1 MSQKEKKGTVQVL
14 DDYDDEMPPEINLI
28 DIEKERETEKEQED
42 ALAKKRREEHFI
54 DNPKYRNSP
63 IPENLSSE
71 YKRCTPPPTFDM
83 IKEDLEQQEENLKME
98 IIERSKKRMKK
109 GGHHPFIV
117 PLILLSGKYS
127 MRKNKKNR
135 ETRKRKARNMLKK
148 IKKKNRTRFTKIKG
162 KNTRKVR
169 KGRKKNTRRTRK

>member
-1 MSQKEKKGTVQVL
+1 MSQKEKKINVKVL

-28 DIEKERETEKEQED
+28 DIEKEREKED

-54 DNPKYRNSP
+54 NNPKYRNSP
-63 IPENLSSE
+63 IPEDLSSE
-71 YKRCTPPPTFDM
+71 YKRRTPTPTFDM
-83 IKEDLEQQEENLKME
+83 IKEGLEQKEENLRME
-98 IIERSKKRMKK
+98 IIESSKKRMKK

-127 MRKNKKNR
+127 MRRNKKNR
-135 ETRKRKARNMLKK
+135 ETRKRKVRNMLKK
-148 IKKKNRTRFTKIKG
+148 IKKKNRSRFAKIKR

-169 KGRKKNTRRTRK
+169 KGRKKNTRRSRK

>member
-1 MSQKEKKGTVQVL
+1 MSQKEKKGNVKIL

-28 DIEKERETEKEQED
+28 DIEKEREKED

-54 DNPKYRNSP
+54 NNPKYRNSP
-63 IPENLSSE
+63 IPEDLSSE
-71 YKRCTPPPTFDM
+71 YKRRTPTPTFDM
-83 IKEDLEQQEENLKME
+83 IKEGLEEKEENLRME

-127 MRKNKKNR
+127 MRRNKKNR
-135 ETRKRKARNMLKK
+135 ETRKRKVRNMLKK
-148 IKKKNRTRFTKIKG
+148 IKKKNRSKFAKIKG
-162 KNTRKVR
+162 KKTKRVRKSRKMNTRKRR
-169 KGRKKNTRRTRK
+169 K

>member
-1 MSQKEKKGTVQVL
+1 MSQKEKKGNVKVL

-28 DIEKERETEKEQED
+28 DIEKETEKEQED

-54 DNPKYRNSP
+54 NNPKYRNSP
-63 IPENLSSE
+63 IPEDLTSE
-71 YKRCTPPPTFDM
+71 YKRRTPTPTFDM
-83 IKEDLEQQEENLKME
+83 IKEGLEQKEENLKME
-98 IIERSKKRMKK
+98 IIESSKKRMKK

-127 MRKNKKNR
+127 MRRNKKNR
-135 ETRKRKARNMLKK
+135 ETRKRKVRNMLKK
-148 IKKKNRTRFTKIKG
+148 IKKKNRSRFTKIKG

-169 KGRKKNTRRTRK
+169 KSRKKNTRRTRK

>member
-1 MSQKEKKGTVQVL
+1 MSQKEKKGNVKVL

-28 DIEKERETEKEQED
+28 DIEKETEKEQED

-54 DNPKYRNSP
+54 NNPKYRNSP
-63 IPENLSSE
+63 IPEDLTSE
-71 YKRCTPPPTFDM
+71 YKRRTPTPTFDM
-83 IKEDLEQQEENLKME
+83 IKEGLEQNEENLKME
-98 IIERSKKRMKK
+98 IIESSKKRMKK

-127 MRKNKKNR
+127 MRRNKKNR
-135 ETRKRKARNMLKK
+135 ETRKRKVRNMLKK
-148 IKKKNRTRFTKIKG
+148 IKKKNRSRFTKIKR

-169 KGRKKNTRRTRK
+169 KSRKKNTRRTRK

>member
-1 MSQKEKKGTVQVL
+1 MSQKEKKGNVKVL

-28 DIEKERETEKEQED
+28 DIEKEREKED

-54 DNPKYRNSP
+54 NNPKYRNSP
-63 IPENLSSE
+63 IPEDLSSE
-71 YKRCTPPPTFDM
+71 YKRRTPTPTFDM
-83 IKEDLEQQEENLKME
+83 IKEGLEEKEENLRME
-98 IIERSKKRMKK
+98 IIESSKKRMKK

-127 MRKNKKNR
+127 MRRNKKNR
-135 ETRKRKARNMLKK
+135 ETRKRKVRNMLKK
-148 IKKKNRTRFTKIKG
+148 IKKKNRSRFAKIKR

-169 KGRKKNTRRTRK
+169 KGRKKNTRRSRK